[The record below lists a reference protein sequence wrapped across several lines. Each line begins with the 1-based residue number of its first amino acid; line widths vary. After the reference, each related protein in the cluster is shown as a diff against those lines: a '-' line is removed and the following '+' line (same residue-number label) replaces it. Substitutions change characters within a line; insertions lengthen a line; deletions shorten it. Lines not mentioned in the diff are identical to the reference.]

1 VSGGKY
7 YPTVDLIKELKQTHP
22 DVDFIFCMGT
32 DLVEKFRS
40 WEEGEYM
47 AENQEFIIM
56 SRVGYCPEEKFY
68 PKKYRIVDT
77 NLDGSSTKIRNR
89 IREQI
94 ENRNKINLGINGL
107 TTVSVINY
115 ILRNKLY
122 QIKQN

>member
-1 VSGGKY
+1 
-7 YPTVDLIKELKQTHP
+7 
-22 DVDFIFCMGT
+22 MGT
-32 DLVEKFRS
+32 DLVESFRK
-40 WEEGEYM
+40 WDNGEYL

-56 SRVGYCPEEKFY
+56 TRVGFRPDKIFF
-68 PKKYRIVDT
+68 PKHYRIVDT

-94 ENRNKINLGINGL
+94 ESKNKINLGINGL

-122 QIKQN
+122 QIKQK